1 MNLQTKVVGIIAV
14 STALLLVMAPLL
26 ITSASAKITESC
38 TNRGGHTSDGPCNG
52 NTDSN
57 GKTCA
62 QRILQDMR
70 HQERTPARMVA
81 TDL

>member
-1 MNLQTKVVGIIAV
+1 MVGIIAV

-38 TNRGGHTSDGPCNG
+38 TNRGGHVSDGPCNG
-52 NTDSN
+52 NTDNN

-62 QRILQDMR
+62 AKN
-70 HQERTPARMVA
+70 PAGHA
-81 TDL
+81 PPGKNPC